1 MHGCQAADRYEKS
14 QGFCENQHTFTAE
27 PGRNPSGG
35 KSACYHPQGLND
47 QKCGHLGG
55 RQPEE
60 ILGIEINEGI
70 DHGGSMGE
78 TIRYQK
84 PVKIPAAEAAEKFTQ
99 VNLHIAFLFGTCS
112 HRFFSERNKAQNRGS
127 QKNTGKTEDNA
138 VFCSAI
144 QLRRIPDDF
153 DEIAGY
159 KGDET
164 GYGKKCP
171 CQLPPPSAGH
181 TVPEQMIP
189 DNAAHGL
196 ETKI

>member
-1 MHGCQAADRYEKS
+1 
-14 QGFCENQHTFTAE
+14 
-27 PGRNPSGG
+27 
-35 KSACYHPQGLND
+35 
-47 QKCGHLGG
+47 
-55 RQPEE
+55 
-60 ILGIEINEGI
+60 
-70 DHGGSMGE
+70 MGE

-138 VFCSAI
+138 VFCPAI

-159 KGDET
+159 KGDEA

-189 DNAAHGL
+189 DNTAHGL
-196 ETKI
+196 ETKIKEHDHKECSDDDGIRKAQKEQKRNQKNGAAGNSV